1 MDNEKWGNGNLKI
14 AVTEPISNS
23 LGNNIKTALIQQQQ
37 INGVWPQSNLSCQE
51 GFSEFGLNANNT
63 EEQKEKD

>member
-51 GFSEFGLNANNT
+51 GFS
-63 EEQKEKD
+63 D